1 MLTLMLTALEIFVSV
16 PTNRETRDN
25 YFFLKRRRGDLVWSK
40 EIRKSYITSKYLQI
54 LANTANTLAFRISRS
69 AQHQSFMKN
78 SWMLGSKIKA
88 RVSR

>member
-40 EIRKSYITSKYLQI
+40 EIRQSYITSKYLG
-54 LANTANTLAFRISRS
+54 T
-69 AQHQSFMKN
+69 
-78 SWMLGSKIKA
+78 
-88 RVSR
+88 

>member
-40 EIRKSYITSKYLQI
+40 EIRNLTSRL
-54 LANTANTLAFRISRS
+54 NTLERKCIQIPTLKYGKYIRI
-69 AQHQSFMKN
+69 
-78 SWMLGSKIKA
+78 
-88 RVSR
+88 